1 LIFFILYIFKHCGNC
16 HSYENVILFETFPW
30 GASFLL
36 STYWKGDPPFS
47 KDLWHLVWR
56 KDMYCLLLW
65 LLLQTG
71 RGNFPQKSFFFQF
84 FKEIP
89 NCKARFKQEISLDII
104 RKLYQSNKWKVRKNE
119 DHFVVLLCS
128 CYLLT
133 PFCNKRYVERNA
145 FSWSRYD
152 N

>member
-1 LIFFILYIFKHCGNC
+1 MVKWGLILNGLIDFFHFIHVRGNFKHCGNC

-36 STYWKGDPPFS
+36 STYWKGNPPFS

-71 RGNFPQKSFFFQF
+71 RGNFPQKSFLKKFCVAKLVTNRKFLWTLSGSYVIVINEKF
-84 FKEIP
+84 AKMRTTSSSSF
-89 NCKARFKQEISLDII
+89 ARVTYLPPFVI
-104 RKLYQSNKWKVRKNE
+104 R
-119 DHFVVLLCS
+119 DM
-128 CYLLT
+128 
-133 PFCNKRYVERNA
+133 
-145 FSWSRYD
+145 
-152 N
+152 